1 MKIGFQTE
9 AKEGVHFPFQ
19 NSFNILQYVLNSTC
33 HSNIHD
39 TNKLI
44 ESSAYHKRNHRRHAR
59 FSFSFPIIAMHPS
72 LSEFIVYTAHSIT
85 NGDCYSS

>member
-1 MKIGFQTE
+1 MKIGFQME

-19 NSFNILQYVLNSTC
+19 KSFNILQYVLNSTG

-44 ESSAYHKRNHRRHAR
+44 ES
-59 FSFSFPIIAMHPS
+59 PS
-72 LSEFIVYTAHSIT
+72 LS
-85 NGDCYSS
+85 

>member
-1 MKIGFQTE
+1 MRDIEFEYFFSFKIQILMKIGFQME

-19 NSFNILQYVLNSTC
+19 NSFNILQYVLNSTG

-44 ESSAYHKRNHRRHAR
+44 E
-59 FSFSFPIIAMHPS
+59 FPS
-72 LSEFIVYTAHSIT
+72 LS
-85 NGDCYSS
+85 